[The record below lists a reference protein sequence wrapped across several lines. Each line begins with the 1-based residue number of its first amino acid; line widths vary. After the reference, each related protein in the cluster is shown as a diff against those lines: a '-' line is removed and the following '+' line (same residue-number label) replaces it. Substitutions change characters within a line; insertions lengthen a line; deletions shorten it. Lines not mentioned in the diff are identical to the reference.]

1 MAVATQPSLGSRTP
15 VLVLRKEPSSSTRN
29 RLILSRSRSVT
40 MLRLTASVVLSPCR
54 GIRLIAGVTHVKSAW
69 PRSSMKSTGSTTADS
84 TRKQHAF
91 WFCFWPA
98 ATPLSNLVIRLAE
111 LGVSSEDP
119 VFWSWLWNR
128 AAHSPLPHMVEQQY
142 SPQTFPDCAR
152 IHEIAAAAQDLSA
165 RLEASTFDVFSSDPL
180 PSGVD
185 VLMLSDLFVTEDL
198 ARAHATRVAEMLGRG
213 SSSACMAL
221 VVDPGRSTR
230 GCFLRTLEELEVRH
244 DGFGNAQ
251 ECEARALAGELAAS
265 RHREGAPVSYE
276 I

>member
-1 MAVATQPSLGSRTP
+1 MRLVA
-15 VLVLRKEPSSSTRN
+15 
-29 RLILSRSRSVT
+29 
-40 MLRLTASVVLSPCR
+40 LTLASVVLSPCR
-54 GIRLIAGVTHVKSAW
+54 GIRLIAGVAARQISPAPGLPFVYEVDW
-69 PRSSMKSTGSTTADS
+69 ESTTADS
-84 TRKQHAF
+84 TRKQHDPLAS
-91 WFCFWPA
+91 CFWPA
-98 ATPLSNLVIRLAE
+98 ATPLANLVIRLAE
-111 LGVSSEDP
+111 LGVFSEDS
-119 VFWSWLWNR
+119 VFLELGCGTGLLSLTA
-128 AAHSPLPHMVEQQY
+128 AAHGGAAKVLATDVSETALEFTR
-142 SPQTFPDCAR
+142 S
-152 IHEIAAAAQDLSA
+152 AAAAQDLSA

-251 ECEARALAGELAAS
+251 ECEARALAGERLLLLDTE
-265 RHREGAPVSYE
+265 EGAPVSYE